1 MAIALPAA
9 TIIVNDAYR
18 PTPSDKHPRSLGAP
32 TAELWAEIWDE
43 VGAQEACR
51 LAGRSAGP
59 AVIHTPKPLGGEM
72 PETPRD
78 GYSTLV
84 SFSTMEEADV
94 AAAALRA
101 GGVPA
106 LIGNQHSASMSW
118 TMVTAM
124 GGIQLL
130 VPTGML
136 AEAQALL
143 HERIALESADGDE
156 LDERDYEPS
165 KRKDRWKAQILL
177 LWILGPFVLILGLS
191 AFRGWV
197 RIVMHML
204 GS

>member
-1 MAIALPAA
+1 
-9 TIIVNDAYR
+9 
-18 PTPSDKHPRSLGAP
+18 
-32 TAELWAEIWDE
+32 
-43 VGAQEACR
+43 
-51 LAGRSAGP
+51 
-59 AVIHTPKPLGGEM
+59 M

-136 AEAQALL
+136 AEAEALL

-156 LDERDYEPS
+156 LDEQDYEPP

-197 RIVMHML
+197 RIVMDML